1 MPRPTSSH
9 RTVHVPVM
17 LHEVLDQLAIE
28 PNLTILDGTL
38 GAGGHS
44 SHILKA
50 MNTQGRLIG
59 LDRDQSMI
67 DRASQIVNGPNVS
80 LHQASYAQIV
90 PILDSLEIPQFD
102 RVLLD
107 LGLSSDQLADA
118 NRGFGFDTSGTL
130 DMRFDETEG
139 QSAADFLQSASE
151 AEIEAVLSNYGE
163 EKAAANIAHEIHKQ
177 RRSGNPIRTADQLV
191 ELVERVTGPTNKKK
205 SPSVARVFQA
215 LRIAVNRELD
225 QLDNFLYE
233 ILPTRLSLGGRAVII
248 TFHSLEDR
256 MVKDAFRNTEVWNN
270 LTRKPL
276 APTPSEIRNNPR
288 SRSAK
293 LRVAERIK

>member
-1 MPRPTSSH
+1 MPRPTPSR

-17 LHEVLDQLAIE
+17 LHEVLEQLAIQ
-28 PNLTILDGTL
+28 PHLTILDGTL

-50 MNTQGRLIG
+50 MNTHGRLIG

-67 DRASQIVNGPNVS
+67 DRASQVVKGPNVS
-80 LHQASYAQIV
+80 LHQASYANIET
-90 PILDSLEIPQFD
+90 ILDSLEIPHFD

-130 DMRFDETEG
+130 DMRFDETQG
-139 QSAADFLQSASE
+139 QSAADFLQIASE
-151 AEIEAVLSNYGE
+151 AEIETVLTKYGE
-163 EKAAANIAHEIHKQ
+163 DKAAASIANEIHKQ
-177 RRSGNPIRTADQLV
+177 RRSGNPIRSADQLV
-191 ELVERVTGPTNKKK
+191 ELVERVTGPTTKKK

-215 LRIAVNRELD
+215 LRITVNRELD
-225 QLDNFLYE
+225 QLETFLSE
-233 ILPTRLSLGGRAVII
+233 ILPTRLSVGGRAVMI

-256 MVKDAFRNTEVWNN
+256 MVKEAFRNSDVWNN

-276 APTPSEIRNNPR
+276 APTPSEVRNNPR